1 MPKSRSRIVKPPLD
15 RFGGIRV
22 VQRRIK
28 KSEVIEHNKDKVAQE
43 LLDIATA
50 NVMDILQV
58 ENNKV
63 SLRDLKE
70 IPEAAIKAI
79 KSIQTVETKYGTQFK
94 IEMHDKV
101 STLRILAKAAGFL
114 EQHDD
119 INRPSVIGIQIKGP
133 EPEVIEAEEV
143 IDENKK
149 ADNSGGSG
157 ETPDKDAEAKT
168 E

>member
-1 MPKSRSRIVKPPLD
+1 
-15 RFGGIRV
+15 
-22 VQRRIK
+22 
-28 KSEVIEHNKDKVAQE
+28 
-43 LLDIATA
+43 
-50 NVMDILQV
+50 
-58 ENNKV
+58 
-63 SLRDLKE
+63 
-70 IPEAAIKAI
+70 
-79 KSIQTVETKYGTQFK
+79 
-94 IEMHDKV
+94 MHDKV

-157 ETPDKDAEAKT
+157 EAPDNDAEKKT

>member
-114 EQHDD
+114 DQHHD
-119 INRPSVIGIQIKGP
+119 INRPSVIGIQIKWP
-133 EPEVIEAEEV
+133 DPEVIEAEEV
-143 IDENKK
+143 INENKK
-149 ADNSGGSG
+149 TNEPSGDRK
-157 ETPDKDAEAKT
+157 TPGNDVEEKT